1 MWLLASK
8 APFAGCWE
16 WLNQNPTV
24 LARVYREGSPFLTR
38 SWQTG
43 NKQVSNKKADMVK
56 AGLLI
61 LSGNAATSLLLLA
74 RNLLVAR
81 LIPVS
86 DYGVAATFAIA
97 MAVVE
102 MASSLGLQQQIVQA
116 KDGDDP
122 KFQAALQGFQVLRG
136 VLAGIVLFALAGPLA
151 TFMGVGEVAWAYQ
164 ILAVVPVLNA
174 LQHFDIHRLN
184 RDMVFGPV
192 VLTGA
197 VPALVSLIV
206 VWPLATAL
214 GDYRVMLWAIVVQ
227 AVLMTVFSHITAQR
241 AYLLVWDAKVM
252 RESLAFGWPL
262 LINGI
267 LLFAV
272 FQGDKVIV
280 GRAMGMETL
289 AIFAMGFTLTLTPT
303 LVMAKSAQ
311 NFFLPQ
317 LRHGNPQAAQRCLQ
331 VALLNGV
338 VLVVAVWALGGVL
351 VDLVLGPKFAG
362 LEPLLIGFALVQA
375 VRVAKSGPAVVA
387 LASGD
392 TRNAMWG
399 NVVRVIS
406 LVPVAWVVSSGGGLH
421 WVIALALLAELLG
434 LVVVYALMMI
444 RVQVMPPMPALVT
457 WLVFGCGAIWL
468 NGGI

>member
-1 MWLLASK
+1 M
-8 APFAGCWE
+8 
-16 WLNQNPTV
+16 
-24 LARVYREGSPFLTR
+24 TR

-317 LRHGNPQAAQRCLQ
+317 LSRVEGAAFDSLAQVTVEAALLMSAVLIVG
-331 VALLNGV
+331 VALLGPPLVALLLGV
-338 VLVVAVWALGGVL
+338 KYANLA
-351 VDLVLGPKFAG
+351 
-362 LEPLLIGFALVQA
+362 PLLLWLAISQA
-375 VRVAKSGPAVVA
+375 VRVMKAGPAIVA
-387 LASGD
+387 LARGETS
-392 TRNAMWG
+392 NAMWA
-399 NVVRVIS
+399 NVARVVVLPLIWWAAVQGAD
-406 LVPVAWVVSSGGGLH
+406 LVTLIWIGIAGEVLGYAVALG
-421 WVIALALLAELLG
+421 LLA
-434 LVVVYALMMI
+434 V
-444 RVQVMPPMPALVT
+444 R
-457 WLVFGCGAIWL
+457 
-468 NGGI
+468 